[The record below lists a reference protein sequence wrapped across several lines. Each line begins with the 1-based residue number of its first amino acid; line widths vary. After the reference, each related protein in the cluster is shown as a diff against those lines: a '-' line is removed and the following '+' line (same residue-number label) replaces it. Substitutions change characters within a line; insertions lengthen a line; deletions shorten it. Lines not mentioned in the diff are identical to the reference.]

1 MRWAGNFTWVC
12 VVAAARRAG
21 AKPQGACRATDSG
34 QRHDPERKHRV
45 LVPGSVLA
53 LIASIVAAPAV
64 AQTEAEVRIGPAD
77 APALIVRGTT
87 DADIFLPVLR
97 AFLATEPD
105 LAIRYEQWG
114 SNDLFARATEAC
126 AGGAEA
132 ADLLVSS
139 AVDSVVRLA
148 NDGCAQA
155 HVSEETAT
163 LPAGQLWRDE
173 VFGITQEPAVM
184 VVNRAAVPDAPVT
197 RFDLIDMLRPG
208 GARESL
214 RVATYDI
221 EESGLGYLF
230 AFMDSLQAT
239 TFGSL
244 IEAFDRSGAVATCC
258 SAELIDGVIEGR
270 WDLAYNVLGSYAE
283 ARAAESDEI
292 AIVAPEDYTLMLSR
306 AAFIPAGAAR
316 PEAAG
321 RLVDFMLSG
330 QGRAVLRANHLIPR
344 IDGLGVEDDVSIRP
358 IPLTPVLLL
367 TTDAAKRRLF
377 IELWRNTF
385 PGDRAAGP

>member
-1 MRWAGNFTWVC
+1 MKWAGNFSWVC
-12 VVAAARRAG
+12 VLAAARRAG
-21 AKPQGACRATDSG
+21 AKPQGACRVTDSG

-283 ARAAESDEI
+283 ARAAPNVGI
-292 AIVAPEDYTLMLSR
+292 ILPEDYTLMMSR
-306 AAFIPAGAAR
+306 AYMIPKGAPH
-316 PEAAG
+316 PEAAQ
-321 RLVDFMLSG
+321 RLLDFLLSPEAQGMLADLGLVAATDPSETSLLPSA
-330 QGRAVLRANHLIPR
+330 RRLIALSP
-344 IDGLGVEDDVSIRP
+344 P
-358 IPLTPVLLL
+358 LLL
-367 TTDAAKRRLF
+367 ALDRSTRERLF
-377 IELWRNTF
+377 RLWDEAF
-385 PGDRAAGP
+385 SADAG